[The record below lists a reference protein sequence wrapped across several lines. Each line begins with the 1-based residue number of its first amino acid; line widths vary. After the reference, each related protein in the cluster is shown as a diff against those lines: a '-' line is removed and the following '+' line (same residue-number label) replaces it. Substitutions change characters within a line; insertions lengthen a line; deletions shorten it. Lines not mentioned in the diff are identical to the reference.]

1 MVIYVKNRLL
11 TRAAQKRGRAG
22 QKRGLVFGGG
32 GMRCL
37 FVLTLALGMVPGFAA
52 TIQYEQGGWTD
63 NAGPLE
69 VTFSGQDGDGD
80 GALVLSELTQFN
92 AIWQTP
98 DGTDVV
104 WRLHDVE
111 PNGFVF
117 KNLGDYLLLTR
128 APDYSLVSSAFE
140 GEVLASVFDGLLF
153 PVASTVDPASAI
165 PEPGSLCLVGIGTLL
180 IARLRRR
187 GRW

>member
-1 MVIYVKNRLL
+1 MVMYADNRLL
-11 TRAAQKRGRAG
+11 TRAAQKRGLAG

-32 GMRCL
+32 GMRSL

-69 VTFSGQDGDGD
+69 VTFTGQDGDGD
-80 GALVLSELTQFN
+80 GAVVLSELTQFN

-98 DGTDVV
+98 AGAEVV
-104 WRLHDVE
+104 WGLHEVE

-117 KNLGDYLLLTR
+117 RNLADYLLLTR
-128 APDYSLVSSAFE
+128 APEFSLTSTAFE

-153 PVASTVDPASAI
+153 PVASTVDPASAV

-187 GRW
+187 G